1 MDAGQRELVLTPQ
14 RSIRTYANPRESL
27 WNSYAIG
34 ARSVSLLYG
43 IPAIFAEQAAP
54 EDMRRDM
61 LFVPKHDLN
70 TLEANLRGAQAITA
84 ELMFGVMTQ
93 ACVRCAA
100 MSRAAQTRVNQL
112 IEAGAW
118 TDAALALLELEL
130 PQWKLRRL
138 VQEDGEWLC
147 TLSKQPQLPLG
158 LDEVS
163 EATHEVLPLA
173 ILIAL
178 LHARC
183 APSPDAASST
193 AVPVVRPTAGYALNC
208 DNFA

>member
-1 MDAGQRELVLTPQ
+1 
-14 RSIRTYANPRESL
+14 
-27 WNSYAIG
+27 
-34 ARSVSLLYG
+34 
-43 IPAIFAEQAAP
+43 
-54 EDMRRDM
+54 M

-84 ELMFGVMTQ
+84 ELMLGVMTQ

-130 PQWKLRRL
+130 PQWKVRRL
-138 VQEDGEWLC
+138 VQENGEWLC

-178 LHARC
+178 LQARC

>member
-1 MDAGQRELVLTPQ
+1 MAFRPSLQRRPH
-14 RSIRTYANPRESL
+14 I
-27 WNSYAIG
+27 W
-34 ARSVSLLYG
+34 
-43 IPAIFAEQAAP
+43 AAV
-54 EDMRRDM
+54 EDVRRVM
-61 LFVPKHDLN
+61 LFVPKHDLSR
-70 TLEANLRGAQAITA
+70 LEANLCGAQAITA
-84 ELMFGVMTQ
+84 ELMLDVMTQ
-93 ACVRCAA
+93 ACVRFAA
-100 MSRAAQTRVNQL
+100 RSRAAEARVNQL

-130 PQWKLRRL
+130 PQWKVRRL
-138 VQEDGEWLC
+138 VQENGEWLC

-178 LHARC
+178 LRARC
-183 APSPDAASST
+183 AATVGTTGST
-193 AVPVVRPTAGYALNC
+193 AVPAVHPSAGHAVCC

>member
-1 MDAGQRELVLTPQ
+1 
-14 RSIRTYANPRESL
+14 
-27 WNSYAIG
+27 
-34 ARSVSLLYG
+34 
-43 IPAIFAEQAAP
+43 
-54 EDMRRDM
+54 M

-70 TLEANLRGAQAITA
+70 TLEANLRGAQAVTA
-84 ELMFGVMTQ
+84 ELMFGVMQ

-100 MSRAAQTRVNQL
+100 MSRTAQARVNQL

-158 LDEVS
+158 LDEVA

-178 LHARC
+178 LQARC

-193 AVPVVRPTAGYALNC
+193 AVPVVRPSAGYAVSC
-208 DNFA
+208 DNFS

>member
-1 MDAGQRELVLTPQ
+1 
-14 RSIRTYANPRESL
+14 
-27 WNSYAIG
+27 
-34 ARSVSLLYG
+34 
-43 IPAIFAEQAAP
+43 
-54 EDMRRDM
+54 M
-61 LFVPKHDLN
+61 LFAPKHDLN
-70 TLEANLRGAQAITA
+70 RLEANLRGAQAVTA
-84 ELMFGVMTQ
+84 ELMFGVMMQ

-100 MSRAAQTRVNQL
+100 RSRTAQARVNQL

-130 PQWKLRRL
+130 PQWKVRRL

-158 LDEVS
+158 LDEVA

-178 LHARC
+178 LQARC
-183 APSPDAASST
+183 ATAMGTTSST
-193 AVPVVRPTAGYALNC
+193 AVPAVRPSAGYAVSC

>member
-1 MDAGQRELVLTPQ
+1 MKNA
-14 RSIRTYANPRESL
+14 
-27 WNSYAIG
+27 
-34 ARSVSLLYG
+34 
-43 IPAIFAEQAAP
+43 
-54 EDMRRDM
+54 RRDM
-61 LFVPKHDLN
+61 LFKPKHDLT
-70 TLEANLRGAQAITA
+70 TLEAALRDAQAITA
-84 ELMFGVMTQ
+84 ELMADVVTQ
-93 ACVRCAA
+93 ACVRFAA
-100 MSRAAQTRVNQL
+100 HRGAAQAKLNRL

-118 TDAALALLELEL
+118 TDAALALVELEL
-130 PQWKLRRL
+130 PLWKVRRL

-178 LHARC
+178 LQARC
-183 APSPDAASST
+183 APSEDAVTS
-193 AVPVVRPTAGYALNC
+193 VPVVRPSTGDAVNC